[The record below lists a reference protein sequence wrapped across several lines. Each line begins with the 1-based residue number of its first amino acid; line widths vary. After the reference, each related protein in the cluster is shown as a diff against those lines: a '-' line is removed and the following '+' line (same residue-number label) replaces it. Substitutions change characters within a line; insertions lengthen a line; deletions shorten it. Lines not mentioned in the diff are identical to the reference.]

1 MGSEYSLG
9 QLLAPV
15 DTGALVHAAVKIA
28 LIQLEET
35 NVNSGM
41 QSRVQQQ

>member
-15 DTGALVHAAVKIA
+15 KTGALVHAAVKIA